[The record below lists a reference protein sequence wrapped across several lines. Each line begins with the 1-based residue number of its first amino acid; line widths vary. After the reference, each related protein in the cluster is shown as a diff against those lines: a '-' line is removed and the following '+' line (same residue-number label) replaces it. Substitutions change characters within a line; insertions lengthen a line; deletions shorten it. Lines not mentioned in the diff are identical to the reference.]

1 MSVATVQL
9 FASYAD
15 MFGSQKLEVPLESG
29 ATVGDLVTLIRS
41 FPGAESLPLSPRVAI
56 NRRFAHTDQLVR
68 ARDEIALI
76 PPVAG
81 G

>member
-1 MSVATVQL
+1 VSTVTVQL
-9 FASYAD
+9 FASYAES
-15 MFGSQKLEVPLESG
+15 FGGATLEVPLESG
-29 ATVGDLVTLIRS
+29 STVADLVDSLRHL
-41 FPGAESLPLSPRVAI
+41 PGAQILPESPRVAV
-56 NRRFAHTDQLVR
+56 NRKFAAADQLVH